1 MKVLEKREIKLLSLV
16 MIVFLISVHMFVAFM
31 LNYYH
36 YSDQTYSGSRSIV
49 HFHPEINE
57 AGSFLNLKFGIT
69 YSVPVFILITVLGV
83 FAGRLFLAYVLFL
96 REVYSTVICV
106 IISPVFF
113 ISGCMGRFLER
124 LIWGYTF
131 DFIAVRNIG
140 ILDVCDLYLSIGC
153 IALVITAI
161 YFQVCENN
169 QTRKMNRSERR
180 RFLKEINKKF
190 WEDFCKCQPLFKKDA
205 DYASIEEGDAK

>member
-1 MKVLEKREIKLLSLV
+1 MKVLNKRKSKLLSLV
-16 MIVFLISVHMFVAFM
+16 MIVFLIGVHMSVAFM

-36 YSDQTYSGSRSIV
+36 YFDQTCSGSRSLV

-57 AGSFLNLKFGIT
+57 AGSFLNLKLGIT
-69 YSVPVFILITVLGV
+69 YNESVFIVMTAAGL
-83 FAGRLFLAYVLFL
+83 FAGILFLLYVLFL
-96 REVYSTVICV
+96 REVYSAVICV

-124 LIWGYTF
+124 LIWRYTF

-140 ILDVCDLYLSIGC
+140 ILDVCDLYLTIGC

-161 YFQVCENN
+161 YFQVCENK
-169 QTRKMNRSERR
+169 QTREMNRGERK

-190 WEDFCKCQPLFKKDA
+190 W
-205 DYASIEEGDAK
+205 GDLLKSLKFE

>member
-1 MKVLEKREIKLLSLV
+1 MKVLNKRKSKLLSLV
-16 MIVFLISVHMFVAFM
+16 MIVFLIGVHMSVAFM

-36 YSDQTYSGSRSIV
+36 YFDQTCSGSRSLV

-57 AGSFLNLKFGIT
+57 AGSFLNLKLGIT
-69 YSVPVFILITVLGV
+69 YNESVFIVMTAAGL
-83 FAGRLFLAYVLFL
+83 FAGILFLLYVLFL
-96 REVYSTVICV
+96 REVYSAVICV

-113 ISGCMGRFLER
+113 ISGCMGRLLER
-124 LIWGYTF
+124 LIWRYTF

-140 ILDVCDLYLSIGC
+140 ILDVCDLYLTIGC

-161 YFQVCENN
+161 YFQVCENK
-169 QTRKMNRSERR
+169 QTREMNRGERK

-190 WEDFCKCQPLFKKDA
+190 W
-205 DYASIEEGDAK
+205 GDLLKSHKYE

>member
-1 MKVLEKREIKLLSLV
+1 MKVLNKRKSKLLSLV
-16 MIVFLISVHMFVAFM
+16 MIVFLIGVHMSVAFM

-36 YSDQTYSGSRSIV
+36 YFDQTCSGSRSLV

-57 AGSFLNLKFGIT
+57 AGSFLNLKLGIT
-69 YSVPVFILITVLGV
+69 YNESVFIVMTAAGL
-83 FAGRLFLAYVLFL
+83 FAGILFLLYVLFL
-96 REVYSTVICV
+96 REVYSAVICV

-113 ISGCMGRFLER
+113 ISGCMGRLLER
-124 LIWGYTF
+124 LIWRYTF

-140 ILDVCDLYLSIGC
+140 ILDVCDLYLTIGC

-161 YFQVCENN
+161 YFQVCENK
-169 QTRKMNRSERR
+169 QTQEMNRGERK

-190 WEDFCKCQPLFKKDA
+190 W
-205 DYASIEEGDAK
+205 GDLLKSLKFE

>member
-1 MKVLEKREIKLLSLV
+1 
-16 MIVFLISVHMFVAFM
+16 MIVFLIGVHMSVAFM

-36 YSDQTYSGSRSIV
+36 YFDQTCSGSRSLV

-57 AGSFLNLKFGIT
+57 AGSFLNLKLGIT
-69 YSVPVFILITVLGV
+69 YNESVFIVMTAAGL
-83 FAGRLFLAYVLFL
+83 FAGILFLLYVLFL
-96 REVYSTVICV
+96 REVYSAVICV

-113 ISGCMGRFLER
+113 ISGCMGRLLER
-124 LIWGYTF
+124 LIWRYTF

-140 ILDVCDLYLSIGC
+140 ILDVCDLYLTIGC

-161 YFQVCENN
+161 YFQVCENK
-169 QTRKMNRSERR
+169 QTREMNRGERK

-190 WEDFCKCQPLFKKDA
+190 W
-205 DYASIEEGDAK
+205 GDLLKSLKFE

>member
-1 MKVLEKREIKLLSLV
+1 MKVLNKRKSKLLSLV
-16 MIVFLISVHMFVAFM
+16 MIVFLIGVHMFVAFM

-36 YSDQTYSGSRSIV
+36 YSDHTCSASRSIV

-57 AGSFLNLKFGIT
+57 AGSFLNLKFDLA
-69 YSVPVFILITVLGV
+69 YSAPVFILLTISALFVGIV
-83 FAGRLFLAYVLFL
+83 FLLYVLFL
-96 REVYSTVICV
+96 REVYSATILV

-113 ISGCMGRFLER
+113 ISGCMGRLLER

-131 DFIAVRNIG
+131 DFIAVRDIG
-140 ILDVCDLYLSIGC
+140 ILDVCDLYLTIGC

-161 YFQVCENN
+161 YFQVCENK
-169 QTRKMNRSERR
+169 QTREMNRGEKK

-190 WEDFCKCQPLFKKDA
+190 W
-205 DYASIEEGDAK
+205 GDLLKSLKFE

>member
-1 MKVLEKREIKLLSLV
+1 MKVLNKRKSKLLSLV
-16 MIVFLISVHMFVAFM
+16 MIVFLIGVHMSVAFM

-36 YSDQTYSGSRSIV
+36 YFDQTCSGSRSLV

-57 AGSFLNLKFGIT
+57 AGSFLNLKLGIT
-69 YSVPVFILITVLGV
+69 YNESVFIVMTAAGL
-83 FAGRLFLAYVLFL
+83 FAGILFLLYVLFL
-96 REVYSTVICV
+96 REVYSAVICV

-124 LIWGYTF
+124 LIWRYTF

-140 ILDVCDLYLSIGC
+140 ILDVCDLYLIIGC

-161 YFQVCENN
+161 YCQVCENKR
-169 QTRKMNRSERR
+169 TREMNRGERK

-190 WEDFCKCQPLFKKDA
+190 WEDLLKTSKF
-205 DYASIEEGDAK
+205 E

>member
-1 MKVLEKREIKLLSLV
+1 MKVLNKRKSKLLSLV
-16 MIVFLISVHMFVAFM
+16 MIVFLIGVHMFVVFM

-36 YSDQTYSGSRSIV
+36 YSDQTCSGSRSIV

-57 AGSFLNLKFGIT
+57 AGSFLNLRFGIT
-69 YSVPVFILITVLGV
+69 YNEPVFILMTVAGL
-83 FAGRLFLAYVLFL
+83 FAGTLFLLYVLFL
-96 REVYSTVICV
+96 REVYSAVICV

-113 ISGCMGRFLER
+113 ISGCMGRLLER
-124 LIWGYTF
+124 LIWRYTF

-140 ILDVCDLYLSIGC
+140 ILDVCDLYLTIGC

-161 YFQVCENN
+161 YFQVCENK
-169 QTRKMNRSERR
+169 QTREMNRGERK

-190 WEDFCKCQPLFKKDA
+190 W
-205 DYASIEEGDAK
+205 GDLLKSLKFE

>member
-1 MKVLEKREIKLLSLV
+1 MKVLNKRKSKLLSLV
-16 MIVFLISVHMFVAFM
+16 MIVFLIGVHMSVAFM

-36 YSDQTYSGSRSIV
+36 YFDQTCSGSRSLV

-57 AGSFLNLKFGIT
+57 AGSFLNLKLGIT
-69 YSVPVFILITVLGV
+69 YNESVFIVMTAAGL
-83 FAGRLFLAYVLFL
+83 FAGILFLLYVLFL
-96 REVYSTVICV
+96 REVYSAVICV

-113 ISGCMGRFLER
+113 ISGCMGRLLER
-124 LIWGYTF
+124 LIWRYTF

-140 ILDVCDLYLSIGC
+140 ILDVCDLYLIIGC

-161 YFQVCENN
+161 YFQVCENK
-169 QTRKMNRSERR
+169 QTREMNRGERK

-190 WEDFCKCQPLFKKDA
+190 W
-205 DYASIEEGDAK
+205 GDLLKSLKFE